1 MSERREAGGAAS
13 GSSRLEPIGRDE
25 CLRLLDGR
33 HLGRIGV
40 VIAGQPLIFPV
51 NYALHQNA
59 IVFRTEPGNKL
70 RGAVGHKVAFE
81 IDDPGGPD
89 DDAWSVLVVGTAE
102 LVESAS
108 ERDQLTKLELG
119 PWGLRLVGAHWV
131 RIRTGAVTGR
141 RIAR

>member
-1 MSERREAGGAAS
+1 MSERREAAGS
-13 GSSRLEPIGRDE
+13 GTRLEAIDRDE
-25 CLRLLDGR
+25 CLRLLEGR

-40 VIAGQPLIFPV
+40 VISDQPLVFPV

-59 IVFRTEPGNKL
+59 IVFRTESGNKL
-70 RGAVGHKVAFE
+70 RGAIGHKVAFE

-119 PWGLRLVGAHWV
+119 PWGPGQLGAHWV